1 LAIKRLQ
8 PIEKLNR
15 RATLADQVYESLH
28 HAVVHGRLSPG
39 SRLNQVELARSLDV
53 SERTVREALTR
64 LVSEGLVSRE
74 PYREFRVVGLS
85 VEEIEEIFHMR
96 ALLEGWA
103 MELAAP
109 EITARELTQMS
120 KLLPKMEASI
130 PLESVLTLQG
140 TNREFHWIAINACKK
155 KYLVQV
161 LKRLW
166 DLMLPYAFAEEDTK
180 SYIRQTEKGQIYH
193 PQLIEALEVR
203 DGQKAREVLVA
214 HIHEAME
221 QLRLRVQRGDPDQ
234 E

>member
-1 LAIKRLQ
+1 
-8 PIEKLNR
+8 
-15 RATLADQVYESLH
+15 
-28 HAVVHGRLSPG
+28 
-39 SRLNQVELARSLDV
+39 
-53 SERTVREALTR
+53 
-64 LVSEGLVSRE
+64 
-74 PYREFRVVGLS
+74 VGLS

-130 PLESVLTLQG
+130 SLESVLTLQG